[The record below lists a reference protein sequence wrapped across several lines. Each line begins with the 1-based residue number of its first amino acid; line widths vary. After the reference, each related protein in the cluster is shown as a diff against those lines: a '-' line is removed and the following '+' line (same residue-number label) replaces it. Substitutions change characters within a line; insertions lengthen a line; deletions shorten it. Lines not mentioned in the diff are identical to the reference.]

1 MSASVLRKTAMPALR
16 SHCPLKFTMVLP
28 VGDSQWFL
36 DVDRKK
42 VGAGVFLQ
50 ARCQFYVNFNMAE
63 EKITGQGNSLTVLRS
78 WKICGDVSEKN
89 SWRAP
94 RSPGRGG
101 EGGDAEAVGALGK
114 VRRLECPNG
123 ATHTSTG

>member
-1 MSASVLRKTAMPALR
+1 MEHSSFMSASVLRKTAVPALR
-16 SHCPLKFTMVLP
+16 SHCPLKFTTVLP

-78 WKICGDVSEKN
+78 WKICGDVSENKFVA
-89 SWRAP
+89 RAKEPGP
-94 RSPGRGG
+94 RWGRWGRA
-101 EGGDAEAVGALGK
+101 D
-114 VRRLECPNG
+114 
-123 ATHTSTG
+123 